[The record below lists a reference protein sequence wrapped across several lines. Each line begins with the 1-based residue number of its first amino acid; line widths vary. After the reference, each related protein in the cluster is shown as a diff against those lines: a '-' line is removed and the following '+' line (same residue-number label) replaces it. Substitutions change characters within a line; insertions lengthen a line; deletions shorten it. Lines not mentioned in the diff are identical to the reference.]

1 MNRKIIVDSGTD
13 ANNQLLNNNLIAF
26 APFNLEIDGEHFI
39 DTLDLDKEAYLKKME
54 ASKTTPKTAAP
65 SPEYFYNVFKEVD
78 EAFAITISGKLSG
91 SYNSAM
97 SAKNMVLDDFK
108 DKLVHIFDSK
118 TASAGETL
126 IALKL
131 SEFIESGLDFDT
143 IVEKTTHFIDN
154 MKTYFFLQNF
164 DNLVKTGRTNQY
176 IATIAKLLNIAI
188 IGTATEGEIE
198 LLEKVR
204 GQKKAIAK
212 LAKIVSDSKVDF
224 SEKILSISHVDSLE
238 TATELKKL
246 VESAV
251 NFKDI
256 IIQET
261 SGLCTNYAARSGL
274 VIAF

>member
-1 MNRKIIVDSGTD
+1 MNRKIIADSGTD
-13 ANNQLLNNNLIAF
+13 VNDRILNSDLIDF

-39 DTLDLDKEAYLKKME
+39 DTLDLDKEAYLKKVE
-54 ASKTTPKTAAP
+54 ASKKTPSTAAP

-78 EAFAITISGKLSG
+78 EAFAVTISAKLSG

-97 SAKNMVLDDFK
+97 SAKNMVLEDFK
-108 DKLVHIFDSK
+108 EKAVHIFDSK
-118 TASAGETL
+118 SASAGETL
-126 IALKL
+126 ITLKL
-131 SEFIESGLDFDT
+131 KEFIESGLEFDA

-176 IATIAKLLNIAI
+176 IATIAKLLNISI
-188 IGTATEGEIE
+188 IGTANDGEIE
-198 LLEKVR
+198 LVEKVR

-212 LAKIVSDSKVDF
+212 LSKLVTDSKVDF
-224 SEKILSISHVDSLE
+224 SEKTLSISHVDALE
-238 TATELKKL
+238 TAQELKAL
-246 VESAV
+246 VENAV

-256 IIQET
+256 VIQET
-261 SGLCTNYAARSGL
+261 SGLCTNYASRSGL